1 MRRVREVLLLSLVL
15 LLVSASL
22 VAAQTGYE
30 TAFSSSITYQN
41 VSNSTAH
48 IVFSFYNEKTATSID
63 VSRDLPANAGSSLS
77 VGSLTGAEA
86 LPAGFKGSAV
96 MSSDQ
101 PVVATLVQIPQ
112 PTTGAVK
119 NRPLSNGF
127 AQGSPQVLLATV
139 LKNQFST
146 TSKFAIQNA
155 ADGNVDITLNFY
167 RVGNVT
173 PAATLTETNIP
184 PGSAK
189 HYDAGAI
196 NDLGASFDG
205 SAVVTA
211 KRSGTATDA
220 NIVGTVLELQTNNVG
235 VRAFEG
241 VPGTAAAN
249 TVYMAT
255 ALCGL
260 AGTTTAYAV
269 QNTSSSQAAD
279 VTVTYS
285 NGSTQQANISA
296 GGKTSFN
303 TCNAAG
309 ISSGFSGAAT
319 ITSVGAPIVVIGKVG
334 GAGRYTAFL
343 GETSGSAKL
352 ALPYIRWSNTKYDTG
367 QYQRAAIAIQN
378 ISGAAVSNV
387 RVRYLNKLGQE
398 VGVHTIASIAAGAKA
413 NSNATNATLNA
424 GFVATD
430 LTEFGNPEANPGG
443 GFGGAAIIEGPAG
456 SQLIAVVRISSN
468 TASGVVAE
476 DYNGIAIQ

>member
-1 MRRVREVLLLSLVL
+1 
-15 LLVSASL
+15 
-22 VAAQTGYE
+22 
-30 TAFSSSITYQN
+30 
-41 VSNSTAH
+41 
-48 IVFSFYNEKTATSID
+48 
-63 VSRDLPANAGSSLS
+63 
-77 VGSLTGAEA
+77 LT
-86 LPAGFKGSAV
+86 
-96 MSSDQ
+96 D
-101 PVVATLVQIPQ
+101 
-112 PTTGAVK
+112 
-119 NRPLSNGF
+119 
-127 AQGSPQVLLATV
+127 
-139 LKNQFST
+139 
-146 TSKFAIQNA
+146 
-155 ADGNVDITLNFY
+155 
-167 RVGNVT
+167 
-173 PAATLTETNIP
+173 TNIP
-184 PGSAK
+184 AGAAK
-189 HYDAGAI
+189 YYDAGTIAG
-196 NDLGASFDG
+196 LGAAFDG
-205 SAVVTA
+205 SAVVA
-211 KRSGTATDA
+211 AVRSGTTTPA

-241 VPGTAAAN
+241 VPNTAAAN

-269 QNTSSSQAAD
+269 QNTSNSQAAN

-285 NGSTQQANISA
+285 NGSTQQANIPA

-309 ISSGFSGAAT
+309 VPSGFSGAAT

-352 ALPYIRWSNTKYDTG
+352 ALPYVRWSNTKYDTG

-378 ISGAAVSNV
+378 IGGATVNNV
-387 RVRYLNKLGQE
+387 QVRYLNKLGQE

-413 NSNATNATLNA
+413 NSNATNAGST
-424 GFVATD
+424 TE

-468 TASGVVAE
+468 PAGGVVAV
-476 DYNGIAIQ
+476 DYNVIPIQ